1 MAQKNATPDAEQA
14 QNICKAG
21 LNPAYWTVIKDL
33 KYSMIIC
40 NRETKEVR
48 MIGK

>member
-1 MAQKNATPDAEQA
+1 MSKKNVVLSEEQQ
-14 QNICKAG
+14 QNIVRAG

-33 KYSMIIC
+33 RYSMIIC

>member
-1 MAQKNATPDAEQA
+1 MAQKNATPDKDQA
-14 QNICKAG
+14 QTIVRAG
-21 LNPAYWTVIKDL
+21 LNPMYWTVVKDL
-33 KYSMIIC
+33 RYSMIIC

>member
-1 MAQKNATPDAEQA
+1 MAQKNATPSAEQQ
-14 QNICKAG
+14 QNIVRAG

-33 KYSMIIC
+33 RYSMIIC
-40 NRETKEVR
+40 NLETKEVR

>member
-1 MAQKNATPDAEQA
+1 MAQKNATPSAEQQQSIA
-14 QNICKAG
+14 KAG
-21 LNPAYWTVIKDL
+21 LNPAYWTVIKETM
-33 KYSMIIC
+33 YSMIIC

>member
-1 MAQKNATPDAEQA
+1 MTQKNATPSADQAETIA
-14 QNICKAG
+14 RAG

-33 KYSMIIC
+33 LYSMIIC
-40 NRETKEVR
+40 NRQTKEVR